1 MHIQISNYSHSHGVR
16 INEGVLY
23 NMHAFFYMQEP
34 VLLSSSSE
42 GEPEGMQESM
52 VPSDYI
58 QQYLAESRQIRQ
70 EQDKVYMESLEIDK
84 LKVGIIIYSIVHIL
98 TIVFP
103 GSHNVKYSMV

>member
-1 MHIQISNYSHSHGVR
+1 
-16 INEGVLY
+16 
-23 NMHAFFYMQEP
+23 MQEP

-70 EQDKVYMESLEIDK
+70 EQDKAYTESLEKDK
-84 LKVGIIIYSIVHIL
+84 LMVGIIIYSIVHIL

-103 GSHNVKYSMV
+103 GSRNVKYLPVFHCSYSMV